1 MHLGR
6 FQWCGAGSREDDLE
20 ALIILEGV
28 VIALL
33 VILVAGLLRS
43 HAEILRQLDS
53 LGAGE
58 HRESFVAPP
67 RRLSAQGEV
76 AILTGVT
83 PSGDSTSVSL
93 TGSRGHTLL
102 AFLSSTCT
110 ACGAF
115 WNGSTIFNLDGV
127 RPVVVTKGAEAESPT
142 EISRLA
148 DPRHLTLMSTR
159 AWEDFNVPATPYFAL
174 VDNGTA
180 RVVGEGSASDWPRV
194 EDMVRRALAE
204 SGMGRNTTQRKADV
218 DEELSAAG
226 FEPGDPRLYQRPP
239 RP

>member
-1 MHLGR
+1 M
-6 FQWCGAGSREDDLE
+6 EV
-20 ALIILEGV
+20 LIVIEGI

-58 HRESFVAPP
+58 HHESFLAPP
-67 RRLSAQGEV
+67 RRISGERDNTIRVLS
-76 AILTGVT
+76 GVT
-83 PSGDSTSVSL
+83 PGGDSASVSL

-115 WNGSTIFNLDGV
+115 WSGSTQFGLDGV
-127 RPVVVTKGAEAESPT
+127 RPVVVTKGSEAESPG
-142 EISRLA
+142 EISRLS
-148 DPRHLTLMSTR
+148 DPKHLTLMSTS
-159 AWEDFNVPATPYFAL
+159 AWEDFGVPATPYFAL
-174 VDNGTA
+174 VDNGSG
-180 RVVGEGSASDWPRV
+180 RVVGEGSAADWTRV
-194 EDMVRRALAE
+194 EDMVRRAIAE
-204 SGMGRNTTQRKADV
+204 TGLRRNTAQRKAVV

-226 FEPGDPRLYQRPP
+226 LEPGDPRLYRRPD
-239 RP
+239 RT